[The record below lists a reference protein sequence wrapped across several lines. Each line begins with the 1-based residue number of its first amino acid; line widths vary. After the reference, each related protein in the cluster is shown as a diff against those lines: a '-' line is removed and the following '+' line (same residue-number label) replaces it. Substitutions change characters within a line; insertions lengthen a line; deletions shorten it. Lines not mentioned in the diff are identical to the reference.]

1 MTRVDNTD
9 NAQTY
14 VGIEISSGLTRGG
27 EIYFKRRY

>member
-14 VGIEISSGLTRGG
+14 GVIEISSELTRGG
-27 EIYFKRRY
+27 EIYFERRY